1 VSAPIHFE
9 VGKSY
14 RTRDGSKA
22 TITRFGPNQKSWFG
36 TVDGC
41 TWVWLYNG
49 RIIGRSAIH
58 PLDLVAEW
66 VEPDLKFEV
75 GKAYQTRDGKKA
87 VVLNILGQSNYPVVG
102 VIEGEQNRQC
112 WGLDGRWFRLH
123 RAPADLVAEWVEP
136 ALKFEVGKAYRTRG
150 GRKVTLTKVYCNVGL
165 TLQGDLTGQA
175 GTGACADFWHADG
188 RYTHVFETHSN
199 DLVAEW
205 VEPTPEPIHFE
216 VGKAYRTRDGRKA
229 VIDDV
234 LESVFNNH
242 PVIGRILATSES
254 IQEERTWTLKGDWS
268 RWLSGDPRD
277 LVAEWVEPTPQ
288 LKDLPLEQMRALDI
302 EKTRKELDYTKGL
315 LKQAQERIQV
325 LENESDAFAKQIEDL
340 CGGLS
345 HIAATKRKNK

>member
-1 VSAPIHFE
+1 MSVPIHFE

-22 TITRFGPNQKSWFG
+22 TITRSGPNQKSWFG

-41 TWVWLYNG
+41 TWAWLYNG

-58 PLDLVAEW
+58 PL
-66 VEPDLKFEV
+66 
-75 GKAYQTRDGKKA
+75 
-87 VVLNILGQSNYPVVG
+87 
-102 VIEGEQNRQC
+102 
-112 WGLDGRWFRLH
+112 
-123 RAPADLVAEWVEP
+123 DLVAEWVEP

-150 GRKVTLTKVYCNVGL
+150 GRKVTLTKVM
-165 TLQGDLTGQA
+165 QGDLMGQA
-175 GTGACADFWHADG
+175 GTGACVDHWHADG
-188 RYTHVFETHSN
+188 RYTHLCEIHSN

-205 VEPTPEPIHFE
+205 VEPAPEPIHFE
-216 VGKAYRTRDGRKA
+216 VGKSYRTRDGRKA

-234 LESVFNNH
+234 RKSVLDMH

-254 IQEERTWTLKGDWS
+254 VQEERTWTLKGDWS
-268 RWLSGDPRD
+268 HWRCPRGGPLD
-277 LVAEWVEPTPQ
+277 LVAEWVEPDPQ
-288 LKDLPLEQMRALDI
+288 PKDLPLEQMRALDI

-315 LKQAQERIQV
+315 LKQAQERIQA

-345 HIAATKRKNK
+345 HIAASMRKTK